1 VSNKDLVR
9 RNFRKLIAYDQV
21 DEFGGQDPSDR
32 SLKKKLTLMLDL
44 SYHDVLNRLKILEG
58 TTKTEIVRR
67 ALDAYAEALPEGAL
81 YPVSS
86 Q

>member
-1 VSNKDLVR
+1 MNKENAR

-21 DEFGGQDPSDR
+21 DEFSGHSATDKTLR
-32 SLKKKLTLMLDL
+32 KKLTLMLDL

-58 TTKTEIVRR
+58 TTKTEIIRR
-67 ALDAYAEALPEGAL
+67 ALEAYAESFPEGAL